1 MTAFVPDSDR
11 HEVHD
16 RVRWT
21 FCVSAAMVVAF
32 LISLIVRRTGSD
44 YTPVDGWGVALF
56 EIAMGALCVGRYFD
70 KSWRTSE
77 SVAQAFPLVLGVAC
91 ISWGLGDLVL
101 TIESLGGATPPVPST
116 ADGFFVAFFPLC
128 YLSFMLVI
136 RRGNNGSLVATALDG
151 SIAGLGAASISAAY
165 VFNAILHADGGSG
178 LSVATNMAY
187 PVGDL
192 LLLALAIGGLT
203 ILPKEYRRFLTIACF
218 AMVANATG
226 DIYSLLQPDSKVGY
240 VANAVAWPIS
250 LMLLAIATW
259 VQPAN
264 ARVRRVHAGTVTT
277 ERTAGFTLPAV
288 GALASMFV
296 LVSASFGHV
305 GKVASILATATL
317 LVAGVRLTLTV
328 RAAQASN
335 SARFRSLID
344 NAWDLIVVAEAD
356 LDVAYITPS
365 SQRVLGYLPA
375 DLQGSP
381 ITDLMHPDDT
391 EAVVSQLGQLADAQ
405 TAAFETRMRHQNG
418 EWRMIAWAATNLLAD
433 PSVCGYVLNGGDVTA
448 ARQAAEHL
456 ASLSASF
463 KDTLS
468 HSAGEL
474 LATAEEHAASATQQ
488 SSAVAETSATIE
500 ELAATAAQIADT
512 AESVARYAAETL
524 RYAEDGRVAVTAS
537 VNSMDSIA
545 ARVDSISVRALSL
558 GEKSQ
563 EIGRILV
570 VIDDLADQT
579 NLLALNAAIEAA
591 RAGEHGRGFAVV
603 AAEVRKLA
611 ERAQES
617 TGQIQSIVAQIQSET
632 NATILASEEGTREV
646 HHGSALA
653 RDVVDALERISGMVD
668 ETTTAAK
675 EISIATQQQRS
686 ASDQVVSAMT
696 QVSDVSRQYVVGSK
710 QSAAAAAQLNDL
722 AGELR
727 ASIAQFR
734 VS

>member
-1 MTAFVPDSDR
+1 
-11 HEVHD
+11 
-16 RVRWT
+16 VRWT
-21 FCVSAAMVVAF
+21 LYVAAATVVAF
-32 LISLIVRRTGSD
+32 LISLVVRRTGSD
-44 YTPVDGWGVALF
+44 YTPVDGWGVDLF
-56 EIAMGALCVGRYFD
+56 ELSMGALCIARYFD
-70 KSWRTSE
+70 KSWRTTGSI
-77 SVAQAFPLVLGVAC
+77 AQAFPLALGVAC

-101 TIESLGGATPPVPST
+101 TIESLGGATPPVPSL

-128 YLSFMLVI
+128 YIGFMLVI
-136 RRGNNGSLVATALDG
+136 RRGNTGSLAATALDG
-151 SIAGLGAASISAAY
+151 AIVGLGAASISAAY
-165 VFNAILHADGGSG
+165 VFNAVLAADGGSG
-178 LSVATNMAY
+178 LSVATNMTY

-203 ILPKEYRRFLTIACF
+203 ILPKEYRRFLIIASF
-218 AMVANATG
+218 AMIANATG
-226 DIYSLLQPDSKVGY
+226 DIYALLQPDSRIGY

-250 LMLLAIATW
+250 LLLLAIATW
-259 VQPAN
+259 VQPVN
-264 ARVRRVHAGTVTT
+264 ARVRRVHAESVTT
-277 ERTAGFTLPAV
+277 ERTAGFTLPAL
-288 GALASMFV
+288 GALAGMFV
-296 LVSASFGHV
+296 LFSANFEQV
-305 GKVASILATATL
+305 GRVASILATSTL
-317 LVAGVRLTLTV
+317 LVAGLRLTLTV

-381 ITDLMHPDDT
+381 IADLTHPDDAET
-391 EAVVSQLGQLADAQ
+391 VVSHLGQLANAQ
-405 TAAFETRMRHQNG
+405 TIAFETRMRHRNG
-418 EWRMIAWAATNLLAD
+418 EWRMIAWAATNLLGD
-433 PSVCGYVLNGGDVTA
+433 PSVHGYVLNGGDVTKS
-448 ARQAAEHL
+448 RQAAEDL

-463 KDTLS
+463 DNTLS
-468 HSAGEL
+468 HSASEL
-474 LATAEEHAASATQQ
+474 LATAEEHAASATHQ
-488 SSAVAETSATIE
+488 SSAVAQTSATIE

-512 AESVARYAAETL
+512 AESVARFAGETL
-524 RYAEDGRVAVTAS
+524 RYAEDGRIAVTAS
-537 VNSMDSIA
+537 VNAMDSIA
-545 ARVDSISVRALSL
+545 ARVVSISTRALSL

-563 EIGRILV
+563 EIGRILE

-611 ERAQES
+611 ERAQQS

-646 HHGSALA
+646 RQGAELA
-653 RDVVDALERISGMVD
+653 REVVDALGRISGMVD

-675 EISIATQQQRS
+675 EISIATKQQRS

-696 QVSDVSRQYVVGSK
+696 QVSDVSRQYVVGSQ